1 MPTHTSHH
9 HCASCGAEPA
19 RSLGAMPMTRPAIGT
34 AAEPAAQRTVE
45 ATCIHGGVA
54 PRRSAQP
61 ATPID
66 GALATAAP
74 RQGITCFISGTMVV
88 TTRGEAAVE
97 TLKAGD
103 LILTMHGAPD
113 RQPVLRI
120 DRSRIDLAGRSD
132 PAALAP
138 ILIKAGALMRGAPI
152 RDLRVSPGQGILLDG
167 CLVPARLLVNGTTIV
182 QEISREGVSYH
193 YLWLKAHGLVIADG
207 ALTESSFE
215 DDWQHDF
222 DSGANISP
230 MRPALPGHGPGQPP
244 MVRCAPLLLEG
255 PMLDD
260 IRHRLALRAEGSKP
274 AA

>member
-1 MPTHTSHH
+1 MPV
-9 HCASCGAEPA
+9 
-19 RSLGAMPMTRPAIGT
+19 TRPAIATG
-34 AAEPAAQRTVE
+34 AEPAAQPVVDG
-45 ATCIHGGVA
+45 TCIHGGVA
-54 PRRSAQP
+54 PRQPAQP
-61 ATPID
+61 TTPTN
-66 GALATAAP
+66 GAPATAAP
-74 RQGITCFISGTMVV
+74 GQGITCFNSGTMVV
-88 TTRGEAAVE
+88 TTRGETAIE

-103 LILTMHGAPD
+103 VILTMHGAPD
-113 RQPVLRI
+113 RQPVLRV
-120 DRSRIDLAGRSD
+120 DRSRIDLAGRPD

-167 CLVPARLLVNGTTIV
+167 CLVPARLLVNGTTII
-182 QEISREGVSYH
+182 QESSRESVTYH

-215 DDWQHDF
+215 DDWQRDF
-222 DSGANISP
+222 DNGANISP

-255 PMLDD
+255 PMLDE
-260 IRHRLALRAEGSKP
+260 IRHRLALRAEEAKS